1 MKKWVISLYILYKT
15 KALLTIQHKSQ
26 PDQVFSPKSNSCLP
40 YQIIKTHAH
49 KQWRKCIKKLKAEI
63 TSVVSRLDQ
72 DHIGDISLHQR
83 LAKSSQTL
91 SLYSLQ
97 AKNGFYIFRVMLDK
111 EHVKE
116 TIGGQ

>member
-1 MKKWVISLYILYKT
+1 M
-15 KALLTIQHKSQ
+15 
-26 PDQVFSPKSNSCLP
+26 
-40 YQIIKTHAH
+40 
-49 KQWRKCIKKLKAEI
+49 
-63 TSVVSRLDQ
+63 VSRLDQ

>member
-1 MKKWVISLYILYKT
+1 M
-15 KALLTIQHKSQ
+15 
-26 PDQVFSPKSNSCLP
+26 
-40 YQIIKTHAH
+40 
-49 KQWRKCIKKLKAEI
+49 
-63 TSVVSRLDQ
+63 VSRLDQ
-72 DHIGDISLHQR
+72 DHISDISLDQR